1 MRKTIRSKRH
11 ALIAEA
17 IGDQRK
23 LAGLTQAEVA
33 KRLDR
38 HQPFIAN
45 IESGDRRVD
54 LVELIDIAEII
65 GLDVIGLIEQLRRS
79 T

>member
-23 LAGLTQAEVA
+23 LVGLTQAEVA
-33 KRLDR
+33 QRLDR

-54 LVELIDIAEII
+54 VVELIDIAEII
-65 GLDVIGLIEQLRRS
+65 GLDLIGLIEQLRRS
-79 T
+79 S